1 MNQLKDKVVGY
12 LNMGMHPTV
21 VSFPDDGLFYLFD
34 TLLQGKT
41 KSNSYDPVYTFV
53 HVTLSSLPEITSQ
66 TIEIEIEKSL
76 KHDAHPGET
85 ILDTYLN
92 GVDTVCVLDDVAF
105 LDTIPQAVNAAD
117 SLIKKYRGNLHFVY
131 IVEDP
136 FILLSQAKQIPA
148 TSSFHDAVLFQ
159 KIGDHNSTKD
169 LDTRFSQ
176 QFKQTL
182 NPKLLETITQQSK
195 NHYGTFK
202 RMYKDAIMQTDTI
215 NQYAELL
222 IEGFDSRIITT
233 FKKIIKQKTLSE
245 EEKQIADI
253 YKKVGFINDDSIA
266 IPVFQAFLESYMR
279 VTAVNTNTEAQIDLI
294 DLLQFSPSE
303 RDILT
308 YLDKADGI
316 ISKDDMGTIIWK
328 NKVKEKYS
336 EWALDQRIARL
347 RKKLMDLGYKI
358 DIQTIYG
365 KGYIL
370 SNLANK

>member
-1 MNQLKDKVVGY
+1 MNQLKEKVLGY

-34 TLLQGKT
+34 KLLQGKT
-41 KSNSYDPVYTFV
+41 TSNSYDPVYTFV
-53 HVTLSSLPEITSQ
+53 HVTLSSLAEITSQ
-66 TIEIEIEKSL
+66 TIENEIEKSL

-105 LDTIPQAVNAAD
+105 LDTIPQAIQAAD

-136 FILLSQAKQIPA
+136 FILLSQAKLIPA
-148 TSSFHDAVLFQ
+148 TSSFHDAILFQ
-159 KIGDHNSTKD
+159 KIGEYNTTED
-169 LDTRFSQ
+169 LEIRFKEQYKQSIDSQTLSNNSQ
-176 QFKQTL
+176 Q
-182 NPKLLETITQQSK
+182 SH
-195 NHYGTFK
+195 NHFGTFK
-202 RMYKDAIMQTDTI
+202 RMYKDAIVGTSTI
-215 NQYAELL
+215 DQYAELL
-222 IEGFDSRIITT
+222 VEGFDDKVITS
-233 FKKIIKQKTLSE
+233 FKKLLKQKPLLE
-245 EEKQIADI
+245 DEKVIVDA
-253 YKKVGFINDDSIA
+253 YSKVGFIENDSIA
-266 IPVFQAFLESYMR
+266 IPIFKSFIDSYMR
-279 VTAVNTNTEAQIDLI
+279 ITTVNTAEDAQIGTL

-308 YLDKADGI
+308 SLDAVSGI
-316 ISKDDMGTIIWK
+316 ISKEDMGTIIWK

-347 RKKLMDLGYKI
+347 RKKIMDLGYKI

-370 SNLANK
+370 SNIQTK